1 MRRHLLCLCLMAALA
16 SALAADCLPSLEP
29 EIEKLPQSTIFSEI
43 ITSLAAQAVPSE
55 EGTARRRLLEAA
67 AAGNAPAFRA
77 CPRILSP
84 VCSTDGQQYPN
95 DCVAANRGAQV
106 ACRGPCPCGAE
117 ASSAGNSAG
126 PVDPVMGPCPKIYSP
141 VCGLDGQ
148 TYPSKC
154 VAGGAEAVDCEG
166 PCPCPAAGMREL
178 LADGDGEAQPCTK
191 EYVPVCS
198 VDGETFANRCL
209 AGDAEIAYEGECR
222 AVRPCPA
229 IYAPVCSAD
238 NATYGSDCVAEGA
251 GAEVACSGECP
262 CPKPD
267 AKPCPLNWAPVC
279 GVDGATYGNDCAAG
293 DVEIACQGECP
304 CKGDAAEGQSTD
316 GDDAVCM
323 TMVDPVCSMDGET
336 YTNGCFA
343 RVAGAVVDC
352 QGKCPCPE
360 VLEALQT
367 RGGIVLVP
375 TDDALLEALEAF
387 ANLTDASGDLL
398 NNTALLKLILAR
410 HTILARP
417 GEKLPTPSEDGTLA
431 LTQAGERVRLF
442 ADEQLELES
451 VGTGPRGGDK
461 IPVLASVKGCKLAV
475 YQIAVVLEGP
485 GATSR

>member
-1 MRRHLLCLCLMAALA
+1 MHSRGRFPSRALWA
-16 SALAADCLPSLEP
+16 SCCLPACVCLDP
-29 EIEKLPQSTIFSEI
+29 AAYTAPHCLP
-43 ITSLAAQAVPSE
+43 AHPCRAAVPSE

-323 TMVDPVCSMDGET
+323 TMVDPVCSMGEGRRRSLPCCGGILPSAASLLA
-336 YTNGCFA
+336 GCF
-343 RVAGAVVDC
+343 
-352 QGKCPCPE
+352 PCKSLLMGPACLPTCLL
-360 VLEALQT
+360 VQT
-367 RGGIVLVP
+367 
-375 TDDALLEALEAF
+375 
-387 ANLTDASGDLL
+387 
-398 NNTALLKLILAR
+398 AR
-410 HTILARP
+410 HIPTAALPGWRVQWSTARASARALVSVPAGWFRFRARP
-417 GEKLPTPSEDGTLA
+417 SCWMEVP
-431 LTQAGERVRLF
+431 
-442 ADEQLELES
+442 
-451 VGTGPRGGDK
+451 GPRSHPFLPPGLGG
-461 IPVLASVKGCKLAV
+461 S
-475 YQIAVVLEGP
+475 
-485 GATSR
+485 TSPDLFSLRKHHC